1 MKYRLRTV
9 TITCAE
15 PEGGYA
21 NTFLQAADIARAYLA
36 RLDADQEH
44 MLMLGRANS
53 GRISGIKHI
62 ASGTR
67 CTCPVD
73 ARLLFRAALLLN
85 ATGII
90 LVHNHPSGGAIPS
103 ADDDRLT
110 RDMARAGLLID
121 IPLVD
126 HVIVTPTAEFSYLA
140 AGRL

>member
-21 NTFLQAADIARAYLA
+21 
-36 RLDADQEH
+36 
-44 MLMLGRANS
+44 
-53 GRISGIKHI
+53 
-62 ASGTR
+62 
-67 CTCPVD
+67 
-73 ARLLFRAALLLN
+73 FRAALLLN